1 MTSADMVRFSID
13 LYTQIAVLAV
23 PFAFAWGICNVI
35 VNTFLSV
42 AFGGRLKVG
51 GKS

>member
-1 MTSADMVRFSID
+1 MPEDMARFAIS
-13 LYTQIAVLAV
+13 LYTDIAELAI
-23 PFAFAWGICNVI
+23 PFAFAWGICNMI